1 MYMYVETYFTFLSV
15 IVSWWYYFSIVFNTV
30 TQTQTMSGSGYF
42 CMPILNQVIGKKI
55 SRFLFWLAFESWTP
69 SICTKIRLGGTILS
83 AHTSLYSYHMSW
95 WYEVF
100 VLRRRWRLAPL
111 LDYELQCNGFECAVG
126 DSVNLVWRPQTLPRP
141 ASEAVNPA
149 FSAYSTLIDIAMY
162 IFYLIWD
169 DILLQEHHEE
179 DFFLYIAYSDE
190 SVYGA

>member
-1 MYMYVETYFTFLSV
+1 
-15 IVSWWYYFSIVFNTV
+15 
-30 TQTQTMSGSGYF
+30 
-42 CMPILNQVIGKKI
+42 
-55 SRFLFWLAFESWTP
+55 
-69 SICTKIRLGGTILS
+69 
-83 AHTSLYSYHMSW
+83 MSW

-111 LDYELQCNGFECAVG
+111 LDYELQCNGFEYAVG